1 MYKLIFNFLILFKI
15 ILINILPTK
24 GINTEKDHLNLE
36 NKNHWNCQDN
46 KPFFVCNYNDL
57 FTKVRNYSI

>member
-15 ILINILPTK
+15 ILINILPVK
-24 GINTEKDHLNLE
+24 GINTEKDNLNLE
-36 NKNHWNCQDN
+36 NKNYWNCQDN
-46 KPFFVCNYNDL
+46 KTFFVCNYNDL